1 MSKEISDENVSSTP
15 LYDAPPPDNKGP
27 YYVPWKETSMEAYNE
42 YTLRK
47 RYKRDRKYIPGS
59 TLGNIPTDDKKSDK

>member
-1 MSKEISDENVSSTP
+1 
-15 LYDAPPPDNKGP
+15 
-27 YYVPWKETSMEAYNE
+27 MEAYNE